1 MKPMQIAIAA
11 DQLVNTLL
19 AGMSDE
25 TLSARAWRNHL
36 VSAKWRFTMNVIDAI
51 FFWQQDHC
59 KQSYFA
65 EFERKHLP
73 PEYSKEQ

>member
-36 VSAKWRFTMNVIDAI
+36 VSVKWRFTMNVIDAV

-59 KQSYFA
+59 KQSYFD

-73 PEYSKEQ
+73 LEYSKEQ